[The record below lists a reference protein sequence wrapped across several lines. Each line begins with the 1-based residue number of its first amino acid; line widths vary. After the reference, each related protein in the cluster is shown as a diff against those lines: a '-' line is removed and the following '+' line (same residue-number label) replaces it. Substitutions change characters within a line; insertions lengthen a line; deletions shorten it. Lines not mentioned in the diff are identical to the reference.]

1 MMVRTVRVTMPRPLL
16 LLLLLLLAGCSS
28 QTPYATTVGLLK
40 PGATLEVRVA
50 SATVNAYQPSA
61 GQPRRAFTISA
72 TALAKQTP
80 PAAPRL
86 RPVARG
92 VIVDAPGPLA
102 SLLVRVPD
110 DVNLVIESEQ
120 GDVNVTDI
128 SGNARIVANRGD
140 VKVML
145 PGYAQAAVG
154 EGNLSV
160 TMGSTDWPGTLH
172 FSTRSGNIEV
182 WVIAKA
188 AFNVRL
194 HTDDGSLFTDFGLR
208 GTSQGRSETIVGSV
222 NGGGGHGIDVE
233 AATGTIRLLRL
244 TPQP

>member
-1 MMVRTVRVTMPRPLL
+1 MMVRTVRVAMSRPPL

-80 PAAPRL
+80 AAPRL
-86 RPVARG
+86 RPVAHG
-92 VIVDAPGPLA
+92 VIVDAPAPLA

-110 DVNLVIESEQ
+110 GVNLLIESEQ

-128 SGNARIVANRGD
+128 SGSARIVAKRGD

-154 EGNLSV
+154 QGNLSV

-188 AFNVRL
+188 AFNVHL

-208 GTSQGRSETIVGSV
+208 GTSQGRSETIMGSV

-233 AATGTIRLLRL
+233 ASTGTIRLLRL

>member
-1 MMVRTVRVTMPRPLL
+1 M
-16 LLLLLLLAGCSS
+16 
-28 QTPYATTVGLLK
+28 K

-50 SATVNAYQPSA
+50 SATLNAYQPSA

-72 TALAKQTP
+72 TALPKQTP
-80 PAAPRL
+80 PPVPAL
-86 RPVARG
+86 RPGARG
-92 VIVDAPGPLA
+92 VVVNAPGPLA

-110 DVNLVIESEQ
+110 GVDFVVRSER

-128 SGNARIVANRGD
+128 NASVRVIAQRGN
-140 VKVML
+140 VKVMV

-154 EGNLSV
+154 QGNLSV

-172 FSTRSGNIEV
+172 FSTQNGNIEL
-182 WVIAKA
+182 WIIATA
-188 AFNVRL
+188 AFHVHL

-208 GTSQGRSETIVGSV
+208 GTSQGRSETIDAAI

-233 AATGTIRLLRL
+233 AASGTIRLLRL